1 MRRQTRALRR
11 RARSVTRY
19 FVWPA
24 HLVEH
29 SAMLRPD
36 CLSRSFFA
44 TSAAWLVLLALT
56 ASPAASAA
64 PKTVCTVT
72 INSSDEKD
80 AFQRHLPR
88 GEYQFVELV
97 QRGQPDWLE
106 LARRRGIS
114 CDALII
120 SGHFD
125 DGTEFYTDR
134 FTDREFLTVHEMQQA
149 ACSAAGNGLFSQLK
163 EVYLFGCNTL
173 KSDPRYAASA
183 EVGRSLRRSGHTQ
196 ADADRLSAMLS
207 ERYGQSNRDRLRHVF
222 KDVPVLYGFSSK
234 APLGRSAGPLL
245 ERYFQTAPAGE
256 VASGR
261 PSATLLKLFGPS
273 SMIAVSGLT
282 DADPHAGFRRD
293 MCTLADDRPSVAR
306 KIGFMH
312 EMLQRDVTD
321 VRMFLDHLER
331 YAASIGPL
339 QRSVPEVAAALAA
352 IERDQPAR
360 DRYLAFARD
369 ADDASVNTRMMALAR
384 TLGWLSLAQ
393 EQAELVRVLADRMA
407 RGSLGKN
414 EVDLACESPHGR
426 QPALARQLLATG
438 TPRTSQ
444 VAHAAVLACLGDAE
458 AHQRSVRALTSA
470 QAEDLAIAQAYLRR
484 RPLADVEELRAVTA
498 GIAGMTAASA
508 QVRALE
514 SLARQRLADAQ
525 SLQLIAGL
533 FPKARSLDVQRAIA
547 GLLIRA
553 DTQLLARAEL
563 ARTLRQHRLKSP
575 DGTDVIDILIRLL
588 QST

>member
-1 MRRQTRALRR
+1 
-11 RARSVTRY
+11 
-19 FVWPA
+19 
-24 HLVEH
+24 
-29 SAMLRPD
+29 MLRPS
-36 CLSRSFFA
+36 CLSRSLFA
-44 TSAAWLVLLALT
+44 MSAAWVAWLALM
-56 ASPAASAA
+56 ASPAEAAA

-80 AFQRHLPR
+80 AFQRYLPR

-106 LARRRGIS
+106 SARRRGIT

-134 FTDREFLTVHEMQQA
+134 IDDREFLTVHEMQQTS
-149 ACSAAGNGLFSQLK
+149 CSTSGNGLFSQLK

-173 KSDPRYAASA
+173 NSDPRYVASA
-183 EVGRSLRRSGHTQ
+183 EVGRSLLRSGRSRE
-196 ADADRLSAMLS
+196 DADRLSALLS

-222 KDVPVLYGFSSK
+222 KDVPVLYGFTSK
-234 APLGRSAGPLL
+234 APLGQSAGPLL
-245 ERYFQTAPAGE
+245 ERYFQSAPAGE

-261 PSATLLKLFGPS
+261 PSATLLGLFGPS

-282 DADPHAGFRRD
+282 DADPHVGFRRD
-293 MCTLADDRPSVAR
+293 MCNFADDRPSTAR
-306 KIGFMH
+306 KVGFMH

-321 VRMFLDHLER
+321 VRMFFDHLER

-339 QRSVPEVAAALAA
+339 QRSVPEVAAALAS
-352 IERDQPAR
+352 IERDQATR
-360 DRYLAFARD
+360 ERYLAFARD
-369 ADDASVNTRMMALAR
+369 ADDAAVSTRMMALAR
-384 TLGWLSLAQ
+384 KLGWLSPSQ
-393 EQAELVRVLADRMA
+393 EQAEFVRMLADRMA

-426 QPALARQLLATG
+426 QPVLARQLLATG
-438 TPRTSQ
+438 TSRAGN
-444 VAHAAVLACLGDAE
+444 VAHSAVLACLGDAE
-458 AHQRSVRALTSA
+458 AHKRSVRALTSS
-470 QAEDLAIAQAYLRR
+470 QDEDHAIAQAYLRR
-484 RPLADVEELRAVTA
+484 RPLADVDELRAVTA
-498 GIAGMTAASA
+498 TIAGMSVASA

-514 SLARQRLADAQ
+514 SLAQQRLADAQ
-525 SLQLIAGL
+525 SLQEIAGL
-533 FPKARSLDVQRAIA
+533 FPKAQSLELQRAIA

-575 DGTDVIDILIRLL
+575 DGTDVIDILIRML

>member
-1 MRRQTRALRR
+1 M
-11 RARSVTRY
+11 
-19 FVWPA
+19 P
-24 HLVEH
+24 
-29 SAMLRPD
+29 RPS
-36 CLSRSFFA
+36 CQSRSLFA
-44 TSAAWLVLLALT
+44 TSAALLAVLALT
-56 ASPAASAA
+56 ASPSASAA

-97 QRGQPDWLE
+97 QRGKPDWLE
-106 LARRRGIS
+106 SARRRGVR

-125 DGTEFYTDR
+125 DGYEFYTDHDE
-134 FTDREFLTVHEMQQA
+134 DREFLTVHEMQQA
-149 ACSAAGNGLFSQLK
+149 SCSASGNGLFSQLK

-183 EVGRSLRRSGHTQ
+183 EVRRSLVRAGHTQ
-196 ADADRLSAMLS
+196 ADAERLSALLS

-234 APLGRSAGPLL
+234 APLGRTAGPLL
-245 ERYFQTAPAGE
+245 ERYFQSAPAGE

-261 PSATLLKLFGPS
+261 PSPTLLKLFGPS

-282 DADPHAGFRRD
+282 DADPHAGLRRD
-293 MCTLADDRPSVAR
+293 TCGLADDRHSDAQ
-306 KIGFMH
+306 KLAFMH
-312 EMLQRDVTD
+312 EVLQRDVTD

-331 YAASIGPL
+331 YAASIGPA

-352 IERDQPAR
+352 IESDHPAR
-360 DRYLAFARD
+360 ERYLAFARD
-369 ADDASVNTRMMALAR
+369 TDEAAVHNRMMALAR
-384 TLGWLSLAQ
+384 TLGWLSPAQ
-393 EQAELVRVLADRMA
+393 EQAEFLRVLAERMA

-414 EVDLACESPHGR
+414 EVDLVCESPHGR
-426 QPALARQLLATG
+426 EPGLAQRLLATG
-438 TPRTSQ
+438 TPRAGN
-444 VAHAAVLACLGDAE
+444 VAHSAVLACLGDTQ
-458 AHQRSVRALTSA
+458 AHKRSVQALTRSSD
-470 QAEDLAIAQAYLRR
+470 EDLAIAQAYLRHR
-484 RPLADVEELRAVTA
+484 ALADVGELRAVTA
-498 GIAGMTAASA
+498 DIARMTAAGA

-525 SLQLIAGL
+525 SLQEIAGL
-533 FPKARSLDVQRAIA
+533 FPKARSLEMQRAIA

-575 DGTDVIDILIRLL
+575 DGTDVIDILIRML

>member
-1 MRRQTRALRR
+1 L
-11 RARSVTRY
+11 
-19 FVWPA
+19 
-24 HLVEH
+24 
-29 SAMLRPD
+29 
-36 CLSRSFFA
+36 FA
-44 TSAAWLVLLALT
+44 TSAAWVAWLALT
-56 ASPAASAA
+56 ASPASAAA

-97 QRGQPDWLE
+97 QRGRPDWLE
-106 LARRRGIS
+106 SARRRGIT

-134 FTDREFLTVHEMQQA
+134 FDDREFLTVHEMQQA
-149 ACSAAGNGLFSQLK
+149 SCSASGNGLFSQLK

-173 KSDPRYAASA
+173 KADPRYVASA
-183 EVGRSLRRSGHTQ
+183 EVGRSLLRSGHTQ
-196 ADADRLSAMLS
+196 ADADRLSALLS

-245 ERYFQTAPAGE
+245 ERYFQSAPAGE

-261 PSATLLKLFGPS
+261 PSATLLRLFGPS

-282 DADPHAGFRRD
+282 DADPHLGFRRD
-293 MCTLADDRPSVAR
+293 MCNFADDRPSDAR
-306 KIGFMH
+306 KVGFMH

-339 QRSVPEVAAALAA
+339 QRSVPEVAAAFAA
-352 IERDQPAR
+352 IERDHPTR
-360 DRYLAFARD
+360 ERYLAFARD
-369 ADDASVNTRMMALAR
+369 ADDAAVSTRMMALAR

-393 EQAELVRVLADRMA
+393 EQAEFVRVLADRMA

-426 QPALARQLLATG
+426 RPVLARQLLATG
-438 TPRTSQ
+438 TSRAGN
-444 VAHAAVLACLGDAE
+444 VAHSAVLACLGDAE
-458 AHQRSVRALTSA
+458 AHKRSVRALTSSHV
-470 QAEDLAIAQAYLRR
+470 EDLAIAQAYLRR
-484 RPLADVEELRAVTA
+484 RPLADLDELRAVTA
-498 GIAGMTAASA
+498 EIARMTTASA

-514 SLARQRLADAQ
+514 SLARQRLADTQ
-525 SLQLIAGL
+525 SLQEIAGL
-533 FPKARSLDVQRAIA
+533 FPKAQSLELQRAIA

-575 DGTDVIDILIRLL
+575 DGTDVIDILIRML